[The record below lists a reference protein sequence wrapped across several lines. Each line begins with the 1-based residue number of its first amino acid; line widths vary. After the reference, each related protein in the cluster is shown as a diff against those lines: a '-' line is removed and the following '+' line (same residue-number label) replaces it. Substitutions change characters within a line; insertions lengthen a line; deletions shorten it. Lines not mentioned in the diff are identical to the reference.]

1 MADDIPDSPT
11 DVTAS
16 VDRERDE
23 TPPATEAVK
32 APTVDALQLD
42 PDDPI
47 QRFLDIPIRVSV
59 QLDRRRARVREVLDL
74 RPDAVLQLDRS
85 AGENVDLLVNGL
97 RVGSGEIVVIEDAM
111 GLRITDLVRDER
123 RGRK

>member
-1 MADDIPDSPT
+1 MADDIPDSPA
-11 DVTAS
+11 DATAS
-16 VDRERDE
+16 ADRERHE
-23 TPPATEAVK
+23 TPPAPETVK

-47 QRFLDIPIRVSV
+47 HRFLDIPARVSV

-74 RPDAVLQLDRS
+74 RPDAVLRLDRS

-97 RVGSGEIVVIEDAM
+97 KVGSGEIVVIEDAM